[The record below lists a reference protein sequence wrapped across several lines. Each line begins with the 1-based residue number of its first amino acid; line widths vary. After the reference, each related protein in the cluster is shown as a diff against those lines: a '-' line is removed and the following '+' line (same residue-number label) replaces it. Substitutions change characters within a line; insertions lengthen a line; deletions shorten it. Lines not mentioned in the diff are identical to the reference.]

1 MTTTWVMP
9 AYACDAHLHIIDPRF
24 APAQAAT
31 VMPGGRSLADYAR
44 VQEAL
49 GLQRAVIVQSKL
61 YGTDNRCLLDA
72 LAQLRGKGRGI
83 AVVDPSISDD
93 HLQTLHEAG
102 VRGLRFSLWKAADQV
117 AQVEDIGL
125 MAARIAQWGWHVQIH
140 MAAEQILAQQGLLAS
155 LPVPVVFDHLG
166 RLPAGSDSSH
176 PAFAFIAR
184 LIEADRAWVKL
195 SGAYLNTS
203 VGGPDY
209 PDASVIARAFARL
222 APQRLVWG
230 SDWPHVTEA
239 HAPDDAGLLGLLEDW
254 VPDAGQRAAVLVDNP
269 ARLYGFN

>member
-1 MTTTWVMP
+1 MTTTWKMP
-9 AYACDAHLHIIDPRF
+9 ANACDAHLHIIDPRF
-24 APAQAAT
+24 APAQAGT
-31 VMPGGRSLADYAR
+31 VVPAGRSLADYAR

-72 LAQLRGKGRGI
+72 LAQLRGRGRGI

-117 AQVEDIGL
+117 VQVEDIGL

-140 MAAEQILAQQGLLAS
+140 MAAEQIVAQQRLLTG

-166 RLPAGSDSSH
+166 RLPPGGDSSH
-176 PAFAFIAR
+176 PAFAFIAG

-195 SGAYLNTS
+195 SGAYLNTA

-209 PDASVIARAFARL
+209 PDAGVIARAFARL
-222 APQRLVWG
+222 APQRVVWG

-239 HAPDDAGLLGLLEDW
+239 HAPDDAGLLGLLQDW
-254 VPDAGQRAAVLVDNP
+254 VPDEAQRTAVLVDNP